1 MQAVRYQNS
10 SAFALD
16 GLSLT
21 TKVIH
26 TSGFLWQ
33 CRCWNRSRG
42 LIVTVGK
49 GARIKGLGLALL
61 LMAQPCLAQDAV
73 MPDQRAIAMESG
85 FRAYLSQVRQRALN
99 EGVSVRTVDTVLPSI
114 SYNERVV
121 RLDRSQPEGA
131 TDAPV
136 PNFAPYKA
144 RHVDSSR
151 INRGRSKYAELRPM
165 LGRIETETGVPE
177 EMMIAIYGHETNYG
191 TVTGNYNAPEALA
204 SLAFEGR
211 RRSLFE
217 AELIAVLK
225 MIDRG
230 VPQYAITGSWAGAL
244 GKPQF
249 LPSVYLRLARD
260 GDGDGY
266 ADIWKSEVDAMTS
279 IANYFVKSG
288 WRRDE
293 EWGFAVTIPASFDR
307 TVVKSLMTSPR
318 CPRVFAR
325 HSKWLTIAEWRQLGI
340 TPERGFWPKDT
351 MLATLIEPDGPGK
364 TAYLLGG
371 NYRVILD
378 YNCSN
383 FYALSVGLLA
393 DEVRK

>member
-1 MQAVRYQNS
+1 MSKNFIKWLVLPLAASVSTQASVAQN
-10 SAFALD
+10 A
-16 GLSLT
+16 
-21 TKVIH
+21 
-26 TSGFLWQ
+26 
-33 CRCWNRSRG
+33 
-42 LIVTVGK
+42 
-49 GARIKGLGLALL
+49 
-61 LMAQPCLAQDAV
+61 P
-73 MPDQRAIAMESG
+73 MPDQTAIAMESG
-85 FRAYLSQVRQRALN
+85 FRIYLNQVRQRAAR
-99 EGVSVRTVDTVLPSI
+99 EGVSAATLDRVLPSL

-121 RLDRSQPEGA
+121 RLDKAQPEGA
-131 TDAPV
+131 ADAPI

-144 RHVDSSR
+144 KHVDASR
-151 INRGRSKYAELRPM
+151 IMRGRAKYTELRPT
-165 LGRIETETGVPE
+165 LAGIEAQTGVPE
-177 EMMIAIYGHETNYG
+177 EVMIAIYGHETNYG
-191 TVTGNYNAPEALA
+191 AVTGNFSAPEALA
-204 SLAFEGR
+204 SLAYEGR

-217 AELIAVLK
+217 GELIAVLK

-279 IANYFVKSG
+279 IANYFVNAG
-288 WRRDE
+288 WRRGE
-293 EWGFAVTIPASFDR
+293 EWGFAVNVPS
-307 TVVKSLMTSPR
+307 SLNREIIRSRMASPR

-325 HSKWLTIAEWRQLGI
+325 HSQWKTIAEWKQLGI
-340 TPERGFWPKDT
+340 APQKGFWPKDS
-351 MLATLIEPDGPGK
+351 MMATLIEPDGIGN
-364 TAYLLGG
+364 TGYLLGG

-393 DEVRK
+393 DELRN